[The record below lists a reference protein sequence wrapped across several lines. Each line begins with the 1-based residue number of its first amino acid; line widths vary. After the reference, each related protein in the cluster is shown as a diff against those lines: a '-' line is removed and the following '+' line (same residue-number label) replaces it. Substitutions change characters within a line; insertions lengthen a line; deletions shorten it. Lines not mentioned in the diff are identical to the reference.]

1 MLIASLGN
9 THRYLSSKE
18 PLGCFT
24 CINIDFMASF
34 EQQIEDFAS
43 DLRSSLSQPSASS
56 HSPEALGH
64 AIDTFVLDPIRREF
78 GAVADHL
85 DQNAKVMLQSLEEKA
100 KTVRQEQEDFGKR
113 VEELFE
119 KLKEDRKRQH
129 EIMKGI
135 KDHLTSK
142 NAAIMTEPDF
152 LPRANKLVTDITEYR
167 DTLKNI
173 QRTYYKAYINYSER
187 RGNEGVLIQLENLTT
202 YPHEKLELVLEGQD
216 EAPITKAMTKRLEAS
231 ATQYYPLMEIGK
243 VTPGKRYTMTVYSNS
258 QPLSNSADLPEEDP
272 NKPK

>member
-1 MLIASLGN
+1 MASL
-9 THRYLSSKE
+9 
-18 PLGCFT
+18 
-24 CINIDFMASF
+24 

-43 DLRSSLSQPSASS
+43 DLRSSLAQPSVGS

-78 GAVADHL
+78 SAVADHL
-85 DQNAKVMLQSLEEKA
+85 DQNAKAMLQSLEEKA
-100 KTVRQEQEDFGKR
+100 KTVRQEQGDFERR
-113 VEELFE
+113 VEELLE
-119 KLKEDRKRQH
+119 KLSEDRARQH

-135 KDHLTSK
+135 KQHLVSK
-142 NAAIMTEPDF
+142 NAEIKTEADF
-152 LPRANKLVTDITEYR
+152 IPRVDKLVTDITEYR

-173 QRTYYKAYINYSER
+173 QRTYYKAYINSSER
-187 RGNEGVLIQLENLTT
+187 RGTDGVLIQLVNLTT
-202 YPHEKLELVLEGQD
+202 YPYEKLELVLEGQD
-216 EAPITKAMTKRLEAS
+216 EAPITKTMMKRLEAS

-258 QPLSNSADLPEEDP
+258 QPLSNSADLPEEEPKEP